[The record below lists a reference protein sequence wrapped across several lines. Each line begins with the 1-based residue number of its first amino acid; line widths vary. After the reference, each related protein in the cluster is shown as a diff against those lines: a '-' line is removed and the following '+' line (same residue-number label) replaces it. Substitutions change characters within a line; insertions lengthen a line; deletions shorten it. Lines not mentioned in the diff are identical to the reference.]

1 MAGFAG
7 LTLLCYTGYTSIKKR
22 GHVTDADTAEDVY
35 AVIGT
40 VVAILLKPDQQ
51 LTLHE
56 IINALHNMGRNT
68 ETQEIGYA
76 CDEAIKLLARRMH

>member
-1 MAGFAG
+1 M
-7 LTLLCYTGYTSIKKR
+7 TN
-22 GHVTDADTAEDVY
+22 ADTAEDVY

-56 IINALHNMGRNT
+56 IIDALHRMGRSAAK
-68 ETQEIGYA
+68 QDIGCA
-76 CDEAIKLLARRMH
+76 CSEAIKLLARRMH